1 MDLQNLNLE
10 NCIDSRH
17 LSIKLKL
24 KNIEIRNKKTVKE
37 VFEGNHMVWPEN
49 MLEDYTLERMS
60 DSVLITY
67 IESMMSLTKMW
78 TCQ

>member
-49 MLEDYTLERMS
+49 MLEDYTLEHMS

>member
-37 VFEGNHMVWPEN
+37 VFEGNHMVWPEK
-49 MLEDYTLERMS
+49 MLEDYTLEHMS

-67 IESMMSLTKMW
+67 TESMMSLTKMW
-78 TCQ
+78 TGQ

>member
-37 VFEGNHMVWPEN
+37 VFEGNHMVWPEK
-49 MLEDYTLERMS
+49 MLEDYTLEHMS

-67 IESMMSLTKMW
+67 TESMMSLTKMW

>member
-37 VFEGNHMVWPEN
+37 VFEGNHMVWPEK
-49 MLEDYTLERMS
+49 MLEDYTLEHMS